1 MGARTSFSIDVL
13 EASQTSSAVPTGRA
27 IVVGTAGEG
36 PGNTPTLIRGM
47 AEYRSVFG
55 QRAGGADMHDALQ
68 QAFAC
73 GLAEAWVVRGT
84 GTSAAAAT
92 GDIDDLTITA
102 KYPGSAANAWVAT
115 LTLPSGQKPV
125 FTLAGPGV
133 SERFTAA
140 TGAELFA
147 AINANSA
154 KVRVTGAVGDAG
166 TVTLSGGTA
175 SDGAVTAAGMLATTL
190 GLGSGMCVLAPGRS
204 TSTTWQA
211 IAEHCD
217 ATGRVGLLTLP
228 AASSK
233 DSALTAN
240 GTVAAYTGADKCT
253 ILWPRLIL
261 DDGTAAELAGAA
273 AGRRAA
279 AHSAYGPQRSLIT
292 VDSGAIPIGRPEYEI
307 LDTDWAELDAAG
319 VSVVR
324 TVAGRTAFYSWKLVR
339 GLGGN
344 TNLDGVQHADTV
356 NAIQA
361 ACDAL
366 NESFRGSNLDGRGLA
381 IAQLAGAIEGML
393 STRAAAGALY
403 ARVVDGVVV
412 DPGYI
417 VQAGPSVNTP
427 EDIAAGNVTVKV
439 GLRLS
444 PIAEF
449 TFFSISVADA
459 ATALV

>member
-13 EASQTSSAVPTGRA
+13 EASQTSSSAVPTGRA

-47 AEYRSVFG
+47 AEYRAVFG

-73 GLAEAWVVRGT
+73 GLAEAWVVRGV
-84 GTSAAAAT
+84 GSSAASAS
-92 GDIDDLTITA
+92 GVIDDLTVTA
-102 KYPGSAANAWVAT
+102 RYPGSAANAWVAT
-115 LTLPSGQKPV
+115 LALPSGQKPV

-147 AINANSA
+147 AINANSS

-166 TVTLSGGTA
+166 TVTLSDGTA
-175 SDGAVTAAGMLATTL
+175 SDGSVTAAGMLATTL

-204 TSTTWQA
+204 TSATWQA

-217 ATGRVGLLTLP
+217 ATGRIGLLTLP
-228 AASSK
+228 AGSTK

-240 GTVAAYTGADKCT
+240 GTVAGYAGADRCT
-253 ILWPRLIL
+253 ILWPRLVL
-261 DDGTAAELAGAA
+261 DDGTAAELAGVA

-292 VDSGAIPIGRPEYEI
+292 VDSGAIPIGTPEYEL
-307 LDTDWAELDAAG
+307 LDADWAELDAAG
-319 VSVVR
+319 VSVAR

-356 NAIQA
+356 NAVQA

-366 NESFRGSNLDGRGLA
+366 SEPFRGSNINGLA

-393 STRAAAGALY
+393 SLRAAAGALY
-403 ARVVDGVVV
+403 AWVVDGVVV
-412 DPGYI
+412 DPGYV
-417 VQAGPSVNTP
+417 VQTGPSVNTP
-427 EDIAAGNVTVKV
+427 EDIAAGNITIKV

-449 TFFSISVADA
+449 TFFPISVADA

>member
-47 AEYRSVFG
+47 AEYRAVFG

-73 GLAEAWVVRGT
+73 GLAEAWVVRGV
-84 GTSAAAAT
+84 GSSAASAS
-92 GDIDDLTITA
+92 GVIDDLTVTA
-102 KYPGSAANAWVAT
+102 RYPGSAANAWVAT
-115 LTLPSGQKPV
+115 LALPSGQKPV

-147 AINANSA
+147 AINANSS

-175 SDGAVTAAGMLATTL
+175 SDGSVTAAGMLATTL

-204 TSTTWQA
+204 TSATWQA

-217 ATGRVGLLTLP
+217 ATGRIGLLTLP
-228 AASSK
+228 AGSTK

-240 GTVAAYTGADKCT
+240 GTVAGYAGADRCT
-253 ILWPRLIL
+253 ILWPRLVL
-261 DDGTAAELAGAA
+261 DDGTAAELAGVA

-292 VDSGAIPIGRPEYEI
+292 VDSGAIPIGTPEYEI
-307 LDTDWAELDAAG
+307 LDADWAELDAAG
-319 VSVVR
+319 VSVAR

-356 NAIQA
+356 NAVQA

-366 NESFRGSNLDGRGLA
+366 SESFRGENLDGRGLA
-381 IAQLAGAIEGML
+381 IAQLAGAVEGML
-393 STRAAAGALY
+393 SLRAAAGALY
-403 ARVVDGVVV
+403 AWVVDGVAV
-412 DPGYI
+412 DPGYV

-427 EDIAAGNVTVKV
+427 EDIAAGNITIKV
-439 GLRLS
+439 GLRLAS
-444 PIAEF
+444 LAEF

>member
-47 AEYRSVFG
+47 AEYRAVFG

-73 GLAEAWVVRGT
+73 GLAEAWVVRGV
-84 GTSAAAAT
+84 GSSAASAS
-92 GDIDDLTITA
+92 GVIDDLTVTA
-102 KYPGSAANAWVAT
+102 RYPGSAANAWVAT
-115 LTLPSGQKPV
+115 LALPSGQKPV

-147 AINANSA
+147 AINANSS

-175 SDGAVTAAGMLATTL
+175 SDGSVTAAGMLATTL

-204 TSTTWQA
+204 TSATWQA

-217 ATGRVGLLTLP
+217 ATGRIGLLTLP
-228 AASSK
+228 AGSTK

-240 GTVAAYTGADKCT
+240 GTVAGYAGADRCT
-253 ILWPRLIL
+253 ILWPRLVL
-261 DDGTAAELAGAA
+261 DDGTAAELAGVA

-292 VDSGAIPIGRPEYEI
+292 VYSGAIPIGTPEYEL
-307 LDTDWAELDAAG
+307 LDADWAELDAAG
-319 VSVVR
+319 VSVAR

-356 NAIQA
+356 NAVQA

-366 NESFRGSNLDGRGLA
+366 NESFRGSNIDGRGLA

-393 STRAAAGALY
+393 SLRAAAGALY
-403 ARVVDGVVV
+403 AWVVDGVVV
-412 DPGYI
+412 DPGYV

-427 EDIAAGNVTVKV
+427 EDIAAGNITIKV

-449 TFFSISVADA
+449 TFFKIAVADA